1 MKLNMHRKIAL
12 LLFAFMLIFSANV
25 SAASL
30 NGVSNVNVGDTFTLT
45 FNFGQN
51 VGAYNSINVTFND
64 NVLEYVSG
72 DSLSEGL
79 WYDESD
85 ESYGIGSKS
94 YTFRAKAAGSAQVNV
109 IAKEVTSANETMDS
123 LGNISATKTVSV
135 AAIQEEQPKPTQ
147 TQNTQGNVNP
157 TSTYSSGNNYLKVLQ
172 ISEEGMSPY
181 FNRNTVDYAL
191 TVGENVNSIEVLAL
205 ADDSNARVEI
215 TGNTNIVEGE
225 NYINIKVTAENG
237 YYRNYTITV
246 TKVKDVSKAN
256 AFLANL
262 IVEGYDFTKEFQ
274 SETLVYDLGTIPF
287 GIEKFNV
294 AAISQDRD
302 AKVEIIGADKIVE
315 SGEGE
320 FIVKVTAPDGT
331 TTKEYKVKYLVKAA
345 TDEEKSQKDMQD
357 YLKDVQDSKSKKEVI
372 VSYLKYIWAAI
383 KSNYLLVI
391 MYLVIII
398 QFIVILVLAHKLK
411 KAKDYTGGDPEDK
424 TILKVENEKNEEEIQ
439 DHIQHSVRI
448 EPPKVELLKEEN
460 DVPQE
465 TTAVELPKLGRA
477 GSRAEGFEE
486 EVKPEIQASSQ
497 ASTQT
502 SGKIQL
508 VDLDKN
514 EGPQDELTFNIFENL
529 NDEDFKRMLDEQID
543 KD

>member
-424 TILKVENEKNEEEIQ
+424 TILKVENEKSEEEIP

-477 GSRAEGFEE
+477 GSRAEGIEE

-497 ASTQT
+497 TSTQT
-502 SGKIQL
+502 PGKIQL

-529 NDEDFKRMLDEQID
+529 NDEDIKRMLDEQID
-543 KD
+543 KE

>member
-246 TKVKDVSKAN
+246 TKVKD
-256 AFLANL
+256 
-262 IVEGYDFTKEFQ
+262 
-274 SETLVYDLGTIPF
+274 ETLVYDLGTIPF

>member
-294 AAISQDRD
+294 AAISQDKD

-411 KAKDYTGGDPEDK
+411 KAKDYTGRDPEDK

-477 GSRAEGFEE
+477 GSRAEGIEE

-497 ASTQT
+497 TSTQT
-502 SGKIQL
+502 PGKIQL

-543 KD
+543 KE

>member
-246 TKVKDVSKAN
+246 TKVKDVSKAT